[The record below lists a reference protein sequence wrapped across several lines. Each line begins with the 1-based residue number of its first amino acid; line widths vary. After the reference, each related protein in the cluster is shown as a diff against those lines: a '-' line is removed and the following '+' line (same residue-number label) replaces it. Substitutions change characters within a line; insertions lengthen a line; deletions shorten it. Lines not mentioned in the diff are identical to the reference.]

1 MTASAYILA
10 AVVAVLLTALV
21 VLCWMQPRGKAKAKA
36 SAGTLT
42 IDIECDPAQALARI
56 AEVTAAVE
64 RLDAAQR
71 KAGLNLST
79 SASGLLR
86 RHPH

>member
-10 AVVAVLLTALV
+10 AVVAFLLVAL